1 MPLTD
6 KQTRFVAEYLIDA
19 NATQAAIRCGYHAQ
33 TAHVQGSRLLRNVKV
48 KAAIRRAQARTLGKL
63 ELTAE
68 RVLQELARVAVLD
81 RGYVPFRS
89 ARDAPDFAP

>member
-1 MPLTD
+1 MPRLTD
-6 KQTRFVAEYLIDA
+6 KQQRFVAEYLIDA
-19 NATQAAIRCGYHAQ
+19 NATQAAIRCGYHAK

-68 RVLQELARVAVLD
+68 RVLQELARVAFSTVQDHFD
-81 RGYVPFRS
+81 RRRRADP
-89 ARDAPDFAP
+89 AP